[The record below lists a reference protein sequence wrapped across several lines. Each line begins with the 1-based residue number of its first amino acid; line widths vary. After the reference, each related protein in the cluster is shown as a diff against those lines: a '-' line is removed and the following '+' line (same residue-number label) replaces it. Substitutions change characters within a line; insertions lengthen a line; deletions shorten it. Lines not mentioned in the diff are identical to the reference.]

1 MYLSSM
7 NTEHELSLVFDLND
21 IYLLQEY
28 ALTLFNSGV
37 KLTDYYLDQNNR
49 FRYNHEKSSF
59 VVCSKSGDKASGTRL
74 ENEIK
79 ITPENDDDFKLFLSN
94 SSKFKIE
101 KERYDLDVNPNFTLT
116 ADVVKSPMKVGI
128 IELEFKNKSL
138 LTKAVEKA
146 ESLKLKICPLNAW
159 NFNKR
164 RIGIAGGPSSGKT
177 SVAKEIS
184 LKLNHTYGANSS
196 DVVEYATSFIQ
207 KMKRYPNFDDQSWI
221 CMKQSERENTVSR
234 TANLVLSDCPVFI
247 SYIYAQRSM
256 RNNKASSFTDY
267 ALQSLYKRSI
277 HSLDLY
283 DKFYLLETLDY
294 RENGV
299 RYHNFEESKQICEE
313 IKRFIIDS
321 GRSHKLHIYNYTMV
335 DEILK
340 DILYL
345 NNIKKLN
352 EFISWCKYNITSNK
366 DE

>member
-1 MYLSSM
+1 MYLNSM
-7 NTEHELSLVFDLND
+7 NTEHELSLTFDLND
-21 IYLLQEY
+21 TYLLRDY
-28 ALTLFNSGV
+28 AFNLFNDGV
-37 KLTDYYLDQNNR
+37 PITDYYLDQNNR
-49 FRYNHEKSSF
+49 FRYSQSNF
-59 VVCSKSGDKASGTRL
+59 TACTKSGDKASGTRL

-79 ITPENDDDFKLFLSN
+79 IVPESDKNFKSFISS
-94 SSKFKIE
+94 SSKLTIE
-101 KERYDLDVNPNFTLT
+101 KERYCLESNDNFVMT
-116 ADVVKSPMKVGI
+116 ADVVKSPIKVGI
-128 IELEFKNKSL
+128 IELEFKDKSC
-138 LTKAVEKA
+138 LTKAIEKA

-184 LKLNHTYGANSS
+184 LRLNHNYGANSS

-207 KMKRYPNFDDQSWI
+207 KMKRYPNFNDQSWI
-221 CMKQSERENTVSR
+221 CMKQLERENTVAR
-234 TANLVLSDCPVFI
+234 TANIVLSDCPIFI
-247 SYIYAQRSM
+247 SYIYAQRAM
-256 RNNKASSFTDY
+256 RLLNASSFTDY

-283 DKFYLLETLDY
+283 DKFYLLETINY

-299 RYHNFEESKQICEE
+299 RYHNLEESKQIFDE
-313 IKRFIIDS
+313 IKKFIVDS
-321 GRSHKLHIYNYTMV
+321 GRSSKLQVCNYTMV

-345 NNIKKLN
+345 NDIRKLN